1 VDYTGA
7 TVGAAPVSIEI
18 AGVNGTEQLSFAANT
33 SITSAAAAIN
43 QLTTATGV
51 SAVVSAGTN
60 TLRLVSNEYGSSQF
74 VSVKTLSGT
83 FVNGNS
89 KGTDAD
95 VRINGNK
102 ADVDGTIA
110 SVRDSN
116 LDLTVTLSGAFAN
129 TTGVDKTFAITGGG
143 AKFQLASEINRQG
156 QVNIGIG
163 SVATTELGDSING
176 YLSTLASG
184 GANSLI
190 SGNTTQA
197 QRVLTSAIN
206 QVATL
211 RGRLGAFQ
219 KDILDTNVNSLN
231 VALENVTASESQI
244 RDADFASETAS
255 LTRAQILVQANTSV
269 LAQANASPQNVLKLL
284 Q

>member
-1 VDYTGA
+1 
-7 TVGAAPVSIEI
+7 
-18 AGVNGTEQLSFAANT
+18 
-33 SITSAAAAIN
+33 
-43 QLTTATGV
+43 
-51 SAVVSAGTN
+51 
-60 TLRLVSNEYGSSQF
+60 
-74 VSVKTLSGT
+74 
-83 FVNGNS
+83 
-89 KGTDAD
+89 
-95 VRINGNK
+95 
-102 ADVDGTIA
+102 
-110 SVRDSN
+110 
-116 LDLTVTLSGAFAN
+116 
-129 TTGVDKTFAITGGG
+129 
-143 AKFQLASEINRQG
+143 
-156 QVNIGIG
+156 
-163 SVATTELGDSING
+163 VATTELGDSING